1 MYEFSKQSIS
11 IETFAPFLFAQASL
25 SLCNDLQV
33 VQNRNEEDRAN
44 AHRSHASG
52 SGGAAALD
60 LMCSTVVLSTVEQQA
75 LVGGLPLIHP
85 PVNTGNDARSS
96 SSSSSSNSSGS
107 DASPTVWLAAIR
119 SLLDDTHH
127 APAILYRI
135 LVSDTMQKYVNT
147 TK

>member
-25 SLCNDLQV
+25 SLCNDLHV

-52 SGGAAALD
+52 SGGPAALN
-60 LMCSTVVLSTVEQQA
+60 LICSTVVLSTVEQQA

-85 PVNTGNDARSS
+85 PVNTGNDSR
-96 SSSSSSNSSGS
+96 SSSSSNSSGS
-107 DASPTVWLAAIR
+107 DASPTVWLTSIR

-135 LVSDTMQKYVNT
+135 LVSDTMQKYVNA